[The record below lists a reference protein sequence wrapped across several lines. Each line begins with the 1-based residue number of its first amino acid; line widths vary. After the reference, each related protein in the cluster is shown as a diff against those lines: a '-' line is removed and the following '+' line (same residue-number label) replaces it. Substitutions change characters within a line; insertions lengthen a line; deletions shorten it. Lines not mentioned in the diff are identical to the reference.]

1 MITLIWALY
10 LQFIFVLVLMALNF
24 LIAIFS
30 QSYESIMDRQIELII
45 ERNVELNQV
54 IERLLGTLQ
63 DPQLYKNEIWTRV
76 LRVTIDAPEQVE
88 VHKIRGDIE

>member
-1 MITLIWALY
+1 
-10 LQFIFVLVLMALNF
+10 
-24 LIAIFS
+24 
-30 QSYESIMDRQIELII
+30 MDRQIEPII

-63 DPQLYKNEIWTRV
+63 EPQLYKNEIWTRV

>member
-1 MITLIWALY
+1 
-10 LQFIFVLVLMALNF
+10 
-24 LIAIFS
+24 
-30 QSYESIMDRQIELII
+30 MDRQIEPII

>member
-1 MITLIWALY
+1 
-10 LQFIFVLVLMALNF
+10 
-24 LIAIFS
+24 
-30 QSYESIMDRQIELII
+30 MDRQIEPII

-88 VHKIRGDIE
+88 VHKIRESRFDVKKISISLQNARYAAHSASN

>member
-1 MITLIWALY
+1 
-10 LQFIFVLVLMALNF
+10 
-24 LIAIFS
+24 
-30 QSYESIMDRQIELII
+30 MDRQIEPII

-88 VHKIRGDIE
+88 VHRIRGDIE

>member
-1 MITLIWALY
+1 
-10 LQFIFVLVLMALNF
+10 
-24 LIAIFS
+24 
-30 QSYESIMDRQIELII
+30 MDRQIEPII

-88 VHKIRGDIE
+88 VHKIRSDIE

>member
-1 MITLIWALY
+1 
-10 LQFIFVLVLMALNF
+10 
-24 LIAIFS
+24 
-30 QSYESIMDRQIELII
+30 MDRQNEPII